1 MGKDKG
7 KAMADSSSGSIRIR
21 VAEVS
26 DAEAILSLYYDLI
39 DRMIQSPYRPTWEK
53 NVYPTIDDIRNAAA
67 AGTLYVAEAFDEN
80 ESAGGSGNTE
90 GSVSA
95 ASRAAGKPAVAGA
108 VVCNRTQGPGY
119 EQIPWAVDAPD
130 DKVGVIHLLAVDPL
144 RHRSGVA
151 TKLLERAAADS
162 RAAGLSVLR
171 LDTLPYNTPGRRLYE
186 SVGFVWRGD
195 IPLFYPCCGE
205 IPFSLYEKR
214 L

>member
-1 MGKDKG
+1 
-7 KAMADSSSGSIRIR
+7 MADSSSGSIRIR

-39 DRMIQSPYRPTWEK
+39 DRMTESPYRPTWEK

-80 ESAGGSGNTE
+80 ESAGGSGN
-90 GSVSA
+90 
-95 ASRAAGKPAVAGA
+95 AAGHAGTIAAGTPAVAGA

-119 EQIPWAVDAPD
+119 EQIPWAADVPG

-151 TKLLERAAADS
+151 TKLLERTAADS

-171 LDTLPYNTPGRRLYE
+171 LDTLPYNIPGRRLYE
-186 SVGFVWRGD
+186 SAGFEWRGD

-205 IPFSLYEKR
+205 IPFSLYEK
-214 L
+214 LL

>member
-1 MGKDKG
+1 
-7 KAMADSSSGSIRIR
+7 MADSSSGSIRIR

-39 DRMIQSPYRPTWEK
+39 DRMTESPYRPTWEK

-80 ESAGGSGNTE
+80 ESAGGSENAEDHAET
-90 GSVSA
+90 A
-95 ASRAAGKPAVAGA
+95 TDGKPAVAGA

-119 EQIPWAVDAPD
+119 EQIPWAMDVPD

-171 LDTLPYNTPGRRLYE
+171 LDTLPYNIPGRRLYE
-186 SVGFVWRGD
+186 SVGFEWRGD

>member
-39 DRMIQSPYRPTWEK
+39 DRMTESPYRPTWEK

-80 ESAGGSGNTE
+80 ESAGGSENAE
-90 GSVSA
+90 GHA
-95 ASRAAGKPAVAGA
+95 ETATDGKPAVAGA

-119 EQIPWAVDAPD
+119 EQIPWAVDVPD

-171 LDTLPYNTPGRRLYE
+171 LDTLPYNMPGRRLYE
-186 SVGFVWRGD
+186 SVGFEWRGD